1 MAAWKIGE
9 QGEEKIE
16 MDTTGIGKSRQT
28 GCVTAGKGS
37 NKKDRKLSDSL

>member
-16 MDTTGIGKSRQT
+16 MDTTGIGVQT